1 MKASRLSCR
10 VRSAITHPLE
20 GRFVLR
26 PSAAHLD
33 PDFQIDLAA
42 EKLLHI
48 ETRSGGDLFHLAP
61 TRSDDDRLVSFLLHH
76 DGGVNPA
83 QAALL
88 LEFLD
93 FHGGAVGKLFAEKA
107 KQLFANQL
115 RGEKPLVAVGQLV
128 TGMDRRL
135 LRQVARKRAPQLVEP
150 LAAAGADRHDLLEL
164 RFARGLLE
172 KRQQALGF
180 GRVDLVH
187 DQEQRDPRRSQFQ
200 QRAIFRS
207 EALRFD
213 DQSHHIDRFERSA
226 NRAVHHAIERTE
238 MPGLESGRID
248 EDELGR
254 LGGEDAA
261 KAMSRG
267 LRLAR
272 GDAEFLSQQRIHQRG
287 LADVGAPD
295 QGDRAATKRLRSR
308 HGTPV
313 RRRICSKACIAASCS
328 AFLRLLPLPV
338 VRTES
343 WGIRHSTSKSWL
355 CGAPWVA
362 TTEYCGNAI
371 LFAWSNSCRSV
382 FGSFPS
388 AFGSKP
394 SSSGSYKRQ
403 MASRAAEKPPST
415 KTAPISAS
423 NASAR
428 MEGRANPPL
437 FSSPSPS
444 CRESPSPSVCA
455 T

>member
-1 MKASRLSCR
+1 MKASRVSCR

-20 GRFVLR
+20 RRFVLR
-26 PSAAHLD
+26 PSAADLD

-42 EKLLHI
+42 EKLLHV

-61 TRSDDDRLVSFLLHH
+61 TRSDDDRLVSFLLHY
-76 DGGVNPA
+76 DGGMNPA

-93 FHGGAVGKLFAEKA
+93 FHGGAVGKLLAEKA
-107 KQLFANQL
+107 KQLLANHL
-115 RGEKPLVAVGQLV
+115 RGEKPLVAIGQLV
-128 TGMDRRL
+128 SGMDRRL

-150 LAAAGADRHDLLEL
+150 LAAAGADRNDFLEL
-164 RFARGLLE
+164 RFARRLFQ
-172 KRQQALGF
+172 KRQQARGV
-180 GRVDLVH
+180 GGVDLVH
-187 DQEQRDPRRSQFQ
+187 DQEQRDPGGHLFQ
-200 QRAIFRS
+200 QHAIFCA

-213 DQSHHIDRFERSA
+213 DQDRHIDRLERSA
-226 NRAVHHAIERTE
+226 NQAVHHAIERTA
-238 MPGLESGRID
+238 MPSLESGRID
-248 EDELGR
+248 EDELRR
-254 LGGEDAA
+254 LRREDTA
-261 KAMSRG
+261 KAMSSG

-272 GDAEFLSQQRIHQRG
+272 GDAEFLPQQRIHQAG
-287 LADVGAPD
+287 LADVRAPD
-295 QGDRAATKRLRSR
+295 QSDRAATKRLRGR

-313 RRRICSKACIAASCS
+313 RRRICSNACMAASCS

-415 KTAPISAS
+415 KTAPISA
-423 NASAR
+423 
-428 MEGRANPPL
+428 
-437 FSSPSPS
+437 
-444 CRESPSPSVCA
+444 
-455 T
+455 

>member
-1 MKASRLSCR
+1 MKASRFSCR
-10 VRSAITHPLE
+10 VRSAIAHLFQ
-20 GRFVLR
+20 RSFVVC
-26 PSAAHLD
+26 PSAADLD
-33 PDFQIDLAA
+33 QDFKIDFAA
-42 EKLLHI
+42 EHRLHI
-48 ETRSGGDLFHLAP
+48 LTSGGGDLFHLAP
-61 TRSDDDRLVSFLLHH
+61 ARSDDDRFVSFLFHH
-76 DGGVNPA
+76 DGGVIPPD
-83 QAALL
+83 AALP
-88 LEFLD
+88 LEFLYSQAGD
-93 FHGGAVGKLFAEKA
+93 VGKLLPEKA

-115 RGEKPLVAVGQLV
+115 RREKPLVTVGELV
-128 TGMDRRL
+128 SEVNCRL

-150 LAAAGADRHDLLEL
+150 LSAAGADRNDFLEL
-164 RFARGLLE
+164 RFARRLFQ
-172 KRQQALGF
+172 KRQHARGV
-180 GRVDLVH
+180 GGVDLVH
-187 DQEQRDPRRSQFQ
+187 DQEQRDPGGHLCQHH
-200 QRAIFRS
+200 AIFCA

-213 DQSHHIDRFERSA
+213 NQDRHIDRLERSA
-226 NRAVHHAIERTE
+226 NRAVHHAIGRTA
-238 MPGLESGRID
+238 MPRLESGRID
-248 EDELGR
+248 EDELRR
-254 LGGEDAA
+254 LRREDTA
-261 KAMSRG
+261 KAMSSG

-272 GDAEFLSQQRIHQRG
+272 GDAEFLPQQRIHQGG

-295 QGDRAATKRLRSR
+295 QSDRAATKRLRGR

-313 RRRICSKACIAASCS
+313 RRRICSNACMAASCS

-394 SSSGSYKRQ
+394 SSSGSDKRQ
-403 MASRAAEKPPST
+403 MASPPAEKPPST

-423 NASAR
+423 KASAR

-444 CRESPSPSVCA
+444 CRVSPSPSVCA